1 MAQEV
6 KSQNPDEVTDAEIA
20 NMVKEKIAA
29 MADKIIREEVEKE
42 IEEKISG
49 KKISASR
56 RMKIFQKV
64 SEDVKKQVRAKDSE
78 LYYNIITVSP
88 PCLLIYLYNTK
99 FNRVGFWTGP

>member
-1 MAQEV
+1 MFPDAATMPREV
-6 KSQNPDEVTDAEIA
+6 KSENPVEVTEAEIA
-20 NMVKEKIAA
+20 NMVKEEIAV

-64 SEDVKKQVRAKDSE
+64 SEDVRKQVWRE
-78 LYYNIITVSP
+78 
-88 PCLLIYLYNTK
+88 K
-99 FNRVGFWTGP
+99 FKMFSRFLHLGRE